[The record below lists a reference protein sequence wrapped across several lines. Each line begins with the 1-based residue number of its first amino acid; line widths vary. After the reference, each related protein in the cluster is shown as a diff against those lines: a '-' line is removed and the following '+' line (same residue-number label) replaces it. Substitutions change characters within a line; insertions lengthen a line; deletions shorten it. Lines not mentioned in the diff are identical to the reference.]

1 MFWRLSAIS
10 LSLVAVD
17 VGART
22 QSGGALAHLDYLPAS
37 ASLPLSPVR
46 RPWPTT
52 VKGGTGG
59 DNENLGPE
67 RTLLGRSCQLDSP
80 DKTSRYPRTKDHCSQ
95 VRLE

>member
-22 QSGGALAHLDYLPAS
+22 QSGGALAHLDYLAAS

-59 DNENLGPE
+59 DNLREPGAGTNTLGQILSAGL
-67 RTLLGRSCQLDSP
+67 T
-80 DKTSRYPRTKDHCSQ
+80 
-95 VRLE
+95 

>member
-22 QSGGALAHLDYLPAS
+22 QSGGAPAHLDYLPAS
-37 ASLPLSPVR
+37 ASLHLSPVR

-59 DNENLGPE
+59 DNLREPVAGTNTLGQILSAGL
-67 RTLLGRSCQLDSP
+67 T
-80 DKTSRYPRTKDHCSQ
+80 
-95 VRLE
+95 